1 MKKSLLLF
9 VAAMLVGGAANAQT
23 DNTLQFVDA
32 SGNVVEDGATV
43 NGEVEYIDAGAY
55 GGYYQVN
62 SGLYVKNNSS
72 ETVGVSVAGEITR
85 LDNGRL
91 DCCFP
96 SKCRSLYSVGAFD
109 FEEDAD
115 VLEDS
120 AEPYPFSTEWFPE
133 SNTSYGQCT
142 ATFRLVLREVVY
154 NSIGGIQIPAAGDV
168 IAQGPSVT
176 VNFVFDEESAGI
188 TGIETVEDNEPVGYY
203 TLDGQKLSAPR
214 KGAVNI
220 VKYANGKTAKT
231 FVK

>member
-9 VAAMLVGGAANAQT
+9 VAAMLVGGAANAQI

-32 SGNVVEDGATV
+32 NGNVVEDGATV

-96 SKCRSLYSVGAFD
+96 SNCRSLYSVGAFD
-109 FEEDAD
+109 FEKDAG

-120 AEPYPFSTEWFPE
+120 AEPYPFRTEWFPE
-133 SNTSYGQCT
+133 SNTSYGQCI
-142 ATFRLVLREVVY
+142 ATFRLILRESSVNDWGLPV
-154 NSIGGIQIPAAGDV
+154 AGDV

-188 TGIETVEDNEPVGYY
+188 AGVETVEDNEPVGYY

>member
-9 VAAMLVGGAANAQT
+9 VAAMLVGGAANAQI

-32 SGNVVEDGATV
+32 NGNVVEDGATV
-43 NGEVEYIDAGAY
+43 NGVVEYIDMGAL
-55 GGYYQVN
+55 GGSYQV
-62 SGLYVKNNSS
+62 STGLSVKNNSS

-96 SKCRSLYSVGAFD
+96 PKCRSLSSVGAF
-109 FEEDAD
+109 EADAG

-120 AEPYPFSTEWFPE
+120 AEPYPFSTEWFPASE
-133 SNTSYGQCT
+133 TSYGQCI
-142 ATFRLVLREVVY
+142 ATFRLILRESSVNDWGLPV
-154 NSIGGIQIPAAGDV
+154 AGDV

>member
-9 VAAMLVGGAANAQT
+9 VAAMFVGGAANAQI

-32 SGNVVEDGATV
+32 NGNVIEDGATV
-43 NGEVEYIDAGAY
+43 NGEVEYIDMDAL

-85 LDNGRL
+85 MDNGRV

-96 SKCRSLYSVGAFD
+96 SDCRSLYSVGAF
-109 FEEDAD
+109 EAASGIKEA
-115 VLEDS
+115 S
-120 AEPYPFSTEWFPE
+120 AEPYSFSTEWFPA

-142 ATFRLVLREVVY
+142 ATFTLMLREVVD
-154 NSIGGIQIPAAGDV
+154 NGFFETAGDV

-188 TGIETVEDNEPVGYY
+188 AGIETVENNEPVGYY

-220 VKYANGKTAKT
+220 VKYANGKTAKIV
-231 FVK
+231 VK

>member
-9 VAAMLVGGAANAQT
+9 VAAMLVGGAANAQI

-43 NGEVEYIDAGAY
+43 NGEVEYIDMGAY

-96 SKCRSLYSVGAFD
+96 SNCRSLSSVGAF
-109 FEEDAD
+109 EADAG

-120 AEPYPFSTEWFPE
+120 AEPYPFSTEWFPASE
-133 SNTSYGQCT
+133 TSYGQCI
-142 ATFRLVLREVVY
+142 ATFRLILRESSVNDWGLPV
-154 NSIGGIQIPAAGDV
+154 AGDV

-176 VNFVFDEESAGI
+176 VNFVYDEESAGI

-220 VKYANGKTAKT
+220 VKYANGKTVKT

>member
-9 VAAMLVGGAANAQT
+9 VAAMLVGGAANAQI

-32 SGNVVEDGATV
+32 NGNVIEDGATV
-43 NGEVEYIDAGAY
+43 NGVVEYIETPGF
-55 GGYYQVN
+55 GGSYRVN

-72 ETVGVSVAGEITR
+72 ETAGVSVAGEITR
-85 LDNGRL
+85 MDNGRV

-96 SKCRSLYSVGAFD
+96 LNCKSLYSVGAFD
-109 FEEDAD
+109 FEADAG
-115 VLEDS
+115 VLEAS
-120 AEPYPFSTEWFPE
+120 AEPYLFNTEWFPE

-142 ATFRLVLREVVY
+142 ATFTLMLREVVD
-154 NSIGGIQIPAAGDV
+154 NGFFETAGKV

-188 TGIETVEDNEPVGYY
+188 AGVETVENNEPVGYY

-220 VKYANGKTAKT
+220 VKYANGKTAKIV
-231 FVK
+231 VK

>member
-9 VAAMLVGGAANAQT
+9 VAAMLVGGAANAQI

-32 SGNVVEDGATV
+32 SGNVIEDGATV
-43 NGEVEYIDAGAY
+43 NGEVEYSDY
-55 GGYYQVN
+55 GGYYQV
-62 SGLYVKNNSS
+62 STGLFVKNNSS

-85 LDNGRL
+85 MDNGRV

-96 SKCRSLYSVGAFD
+96 STCTSLYSVGAF
-109 FEEDAD
+109 EAASGIKEA
-115 VLEDS
+115 S
-120 AEPYPFSTEWFPE
+120 AEPYPFSTEWIPASETF
-133 SNTSYGQCT
+133 YGQCT
-142 ATFRLVLREVVY
+142 ATFTLMLREVVD
-154 NSIGGIQIPAAGDV
+154 NGFFETAGKV

-188 TGIETVEDNEPVGYY
+188 AGVETVENNEPVGYY

-220 VKYANGKTAKT
+220 VKYANGKTAKI

>member
-9 VAAMLVGGAANAQT
+9 VAAMLVGGAANAQI

-85 LDNGRL
+85 MDNGRV

-96 SKCRSLYSVGAFD
+96 SNCRKLSSVGAF
-109 FEEDAD
+109 EADAG
-115 VLEDS
+115 VLEAS
-120 AEPYPFSTEWFPE
+120 AEPYLFNTEWFPE

-142 ATFRLVLREVVY
+142 ATFTLMLREVVD
-154 NSIGGIQIPAAGDV
+154 NGFFETAGKV

-188 TGIETVEDNEPVGYY
+188 AGIETVENNEPVGYY

-220 VKYANGKTAKT
+220 VKYANGKTAKIV
-231 FVK
+231 VK

>member
-9 VAAMLVGGAANAQT
+9 VAAMLVGGAANAQI

-32 SGNVVEDGATV
+32 SGNVIEDGATV
-43 NGEVEYIDAGAY
+43 NGEVEYIDMGAQ
-55 GGYYQVN
+55 GGIYQVS

-72 ETVGVSVAGEITR
+72 EAVGVSVSFEITR
-85 LDNGRL
+85 LDNGSFM
-91 DCCFP
+91 CCFP
-96 SKCRSLYSVGAFD
+96 GTCSAQTSVGFY
-109 FEEDAD
+109 ETPKG
-115 VLEDS
+115 VLLASE
-120 AEPYPFSTEWFPE
+120 EPYPFNTEWMPE
-133 SNTSYGQCT
+133 STTSYGESS
-142 ATFRLVLREVVY
+142 ATFRLMLRKT
-154 NSIGGIQIPAAGDV
+154 NGGEAGDV

-188 TGIETVEDNEPVGYY
+188 TGVETVEDNEPVGYY

>member
-9 VAAMLVGGAANAQT
+9 AFAMFVGGAASAQV

-43 NGEVEYIDAGAY
+43 SGIVEKLSDGTFQI
-55 GGYYQVN
+55 
-62 SGLYVKNNSS
+62 STGLFVKNNSG
-72 ETVGVSVAGEITR
+72 ERAGASVEVDITR
-85 LDNGRL
+85 IDNGKL
-91 DCCFP
+91 SVCFP
-96 SKCRSLYSVGAFD
+96 IECIQYDQVGSYNTTPG
-109 FEEDAD
+109 
-115 VLEDS
+115 VLEVQ
-120 AEPYPFSTEWFPE
+120 AESHNFTTEWIP
-133 SNTSYGQCT
+133 SAYGQCS
-142 ATFRLVLREVVY
+142 ASFKLFLHEVIM
-154 NSIGGIQIPAAGDV
+154 NDFGGIQMPDAGDI

-176 VNFVFDEESAGI
+176 VNFVYDEESAGI
-188 TGIETVEDNEPVGYY
+188 TGIETVENNEPVGYY

>member
-43 NGEVEYIDAGAY
+43 NGEVEYIDMGAY

-62 SGLYVKNNSS
+62 TGLSVKNNSS
-72 ETVGVSVAGEITR
+72 EVVGASVAGEITR
-85 LDNGRL
+85 MDNGSL
-91 DCCFP
+91 NCCFP
-96 SKCRSLYSVGAFD
+96 IQCDELTSTGS
-109 FEEDAD
+109 FETTPGT
-115 VLEDS
+115 LEAS
-120 AEPYPFSTEWFPE
+120 AEPYTFSTEWIPASE
-133 SNTSYGQCT
+133 TSYGQCT

-154 NSIGGIQIPAAGDV
+154 NSIGGIQIPDAGDI

-176 VNFVFDEESAGI
+176 VNFVYDEESAGI

>member
-9 VAAMLVGGAANAQT
+9 AFAMFVGGAASAQV

-32 SGNVVEDGATV
+32 SRNVVPDGSTV
-43 NGEVEYIDAGAY
+43 QGVVEEIDGS
-55 GGYYQVN
+55 YQVSTGLSVINN
-62 SGLYVKNNSS
+62 SGEMAAAHV
-72 ETVGVSVAGEITR
+72 EFEITR
-85 LDNGRL
+85 IDNGGL
-91 DCCFP
+91 FCCFP
-96 SKCRSLYSVGAFD
+96 GDCRQKSAVGSYVTDPDVLLVDNGTLYSFD
-109 FEEDAD
+109 
-115 VLEDS
+115 
-120 AEPYPFSTEWFPE
+120 TEWAPDA
-133 SNTSYGQCT
+133 YGQCT
-142 ATFRLVLREVVY
+142 AKFRLVLREVIMK
-154 NSIGGIQIPAAGDV
+154 NFGGLEIPAAGDV

-188 TGIETVEDNEPVGYY
+188 TGIETVENNEPVGYY

>member
-9 VAAMLVGGAANAQT
+9 VAAMLVGGAANAQI

-32 SGNVVEDGATV
+32 SGNVIEDGATV

-72 ETVGVSVAGEITR
+72 EPVGASAEVDVTR
-85 LDNGRL
+85 MDNGSL
-91 DCCFP
+91 SCCFP
-96 SKCRSLYSVGAFD
+96 SQCDAIYDVGSIETTAGTMNSG
-109 FEEDAD
+109 E
-115 VLEDS
+115 LK
-120 AEPYPFSTEWFPE
+120 PFQTEWIP
-133 SNTSYGQCT
+133 SDATSYGQCI
-142 ATFRLVLREVVY
+142 ATFRLILREGSVNDWGLPV
-154 NSIGGIQIPAAGDV
+154 AGDV

-188 TGIETVEDNEPVGYY
+188 AGVETVENNEPVGYY

-214 KGAVNI
+214 KGTVNI
-220 VKYANGKTAKT
+220 VKYANGKTSKIV
-231 FVK
+231 VK

>member
-43 NGEVEYIDAGAY
+43 NGEVEYIDASAY
-55 GGYYQVN
+55 GGGYYQVN

-72 ETVGVSVAGEITR
+72 EVVGASAEVDVTR
-85 LDNGRL
+85 MDNGSL
-91 DCCFP
+91 SCCFP
-96 SKCRSLYSVGAFD
+96 SYCGAIYDVGSIETQAGTMNSG
-109 FEEDAD
+109 E
-115 VLEDS
+115 LK
-120 AEPYPFSTEWFPE
+120 PFQTEWIP
-133 SNTSYGQCT
+133 SDATSYGQCI
-142 ATFRLVLREVVY
+142 ATFRLILREGSVNDWGLPVV
-154 NSIGGIQIPAAGDV
+154 GDV

-188 TGIETVEDNEPVGYY
+188 AGVETVENNEPVGYY

-214 KGAVNI
+214 KGTVNI
-220 VKYANGKTAKT
+220 VKYANGKTSKIV
-231 FVK
+231 VK

>member
-72 ETVGVSVAGEITR
+72 EPVGASAEVDVTR
-85 LDNGRL
+85 MDNGSL
-91 DCCFP
+91 SCCFP
-96 SKCRSLYSVGAFD
+96 SQCDAIYDVGSIETKAGTMNSGELKP
-109 FEEDAD
+109 FE
-115 VLEDS
+115 
-120 AEPYPFSTEWFPE
+120 TEWIP
-133 SNTSYGQCT
+133 SDATSYGQCI
-142 ATFRLVLREVVY
+142 ATFRLILREGSVNDWGLPV
-154 NSIGGIQIPAAGDV
+154 AGDV

-188 TGIETVEDNEPVGYY
+188 AGVETVENNEPVGYY

-214 KGAVNI
+214 KGTVNI
-220 VKYANGKTAKT
+220 VKYANGKTSKIV
-231 FVK
+231 VK

>member
-9 VAAMLVGGAANAQT
+9 VAAMLVGGAANAQI

-32 SGNVVEDGATV
+32 SGNVIEDGATV
-43 NGEVEYIDAGAY
+43 NGEVEYNDY
-55 GGYYQVN
+55 GGYYQV
-62 SGLYVKNNSS
+62 STGLFVKNNSS

-91 DCCFP
+91 NCCFP
-96 SKCRSLYSVGAFD
+96 MTCGKLTSTGS
-109 FEEDAD
+109 FETDPGTKEA
-115 VLEDS
+115 S
-120 AEPYPFSTEWFPE
+120 AEPYPFSTEWIPASE
-133 SNTSYGQCT
+133 TSYGQCI
-142 ATFRLVLREVVY
+142 ATFRLILRESSVNDWGLPV
-154 NSIGGIQIPAAGDV
+154 AGDV

-188 TGIETVEDNEPVGYY
+188 AGVETVENNEPVGYY

-220 VKYANGKTAKT
+220 VKYANGKTAKIV
-231 FVK
+231 VK

>member
-9 VAAMLVGGAANAQT
+9 VAAMLVGGVANAQI

-32 SGNVVEDGATV
+32 NGNVIEDGATV
-43 NGEVEYIDAGAY
+43 NGVVEYIETPGY
-55 GGYYQVN
+55 GGSYRVN

-72 ETVGVSVAGEITR
+72 ETAGVSVAGEITR
-85 LDNGRL
+85 MDNGRV

-96 SKCRSLYSVGAFD
+96 SNCRSLYSVGAF
-109 FEEDAD
+109 EADAGIK
-115 VLEDS
+115 EAS
-120 AEPYPFSTEWFPE
+120 AEPYSFSTEWFPE

-142 ATFRLVLREVVY
+142 ATFTLMLREVVD
-154 NSIGGIQIPAAGDV
+154 NGFFETAGKV

-188 TGIETVEDNEPVGYY
+188 AGVETVENNEPVGYY

-220 VKYANGKTAKT
+220 VKYANGKTAKI

>member
-9 VAAMLVGGAANAQT
+9 VAAMLVGGVANAQI

-32 SGNVVEDGATV
+32 NGNVIEDSATV
-43 NGEVEYIDAGAY
+43 NGEVEYREIPGY
-55 GGYYQVN
+55 GGSYVVN

-72 ETVGVSVAGEITR
+72 ETAGVSVAGEITR
-85 LDNGRL
+85 LDNGRI

-96 SKCRSLYSVGAFD
+96 LNCNSFYSVGS
-109 FEEDAD
+109 FEADAGTK
-115 VLEDS
+115 EAS
-120 AEPYPFSTEWFPE
+120 AESYPFSTEWFPA

-142 ATFRLVLREVVY
+142 ATFTLMLREVVD
-154 NSIGGIQIPAAGDV
+154 NGFFETAGKV

-188 TGIETVEDNEPVGYY
+188 AGVETVENNEPVGYY

-220 VKYANGKTAKT
+220 VKYANGKTAKIV
-231 FVK
+231 VK

>member
-9 VAAMLVGGAANAQT
+9 VAAMLVGGAANAQI

-32 SGNVVEDGATV
+32 NGNVIEDGATV
-43 NGEVEYIDAGAY
+43 NGVVEYIETPGF
-55 GGYYQVN
+55 GGSYRVN
-62 SGLYVKNNSS
+62 SGLYVKNNSG

-96 SKCRSLYSVGAFD
+96 SNCRSLSSVGAFD
-109 FEEDAD
+109 FEKDAG

-133 SNTSYGQCT
+133 SNTSYGQCI
-142 ATFRLVLREVVY
+142 ATFRLILRESSVNDWGLPV
-154 NSIGGIQIPAAGDV
+154 AGDV

-176 VNFVFDEESAGI
+176 VNFVFDAESAGI

>member
-9 VAAMLVGGAANAQT
+9 VAAMLVGGAANAQI

-43 NGEVEYIDAGAY
+43 NGEVEYIDMGAY

-96 SKCRSLYSVGAFD
+96 SNCRSLSSVGAF
-109 FEEDAD
+109 EADAG

-120 AEPYPFSTEWFPE
+120 AEPYPFSTEWFPASE
-133 SNTSYGQCT
+133 TSYGQCI
-142 ATFRLVLREVVY
+142 ATFRLILRESSVNDWGLPV
-154 NSIGGIQIPAAGDV
+154 AGDV

-176 VNFVFDEESAGI
+176 VNFVFDAESAGI
-188 TGIETVEDNEPVGYY
+188 AGVETVEDNEPVGYY

>member
-9 VAAMLVGGAANAQT
+9 VAAMLVGGAANAQI

-43 NGEVEYIDAGAY
+43 NGEVEYIDMGAY

-96 SKCRSLYSVGAFD
+96 SDCMSLSSVGAF
-109 FEEDAD
+109 EAAAG

-120 AEPYPFSTEWFPE
+120 AEPYPFSTEWFPA

-142 ATFRLVLREVVY
+142 ATFRLILRESSVNDWGLPV
-154 NSIGGIQIPAAGDV
+154 AGDV

-188 TGIETVEDNEPVGYY
+188 TGIETVENNEPVGYY

>member
-9 VAAMLVGGAANAQT
+9 VAAMFVGGAANAQI

-32 SGNVVEDGATV
+32 NGNVIEDGATV
-43 NGEVEYIDAGAY
+43 NGEVEYIDMDAL

-85 LDNGRL
+85 MDNGRV

-96 SKCRSLYSVGAFD
+96 SDCRPLYSVGAF
-109 FEEDAD
+109 EAASGIKEA
-115 VLEDS
+115 S
-120 AEPYPFSTEWFPE
+120 AEPYSFSTEWFPA

-142 ATFRLVLREVVY
+142 ATFTLMLREVVD
-154 NSIGGIQIPAAGDV
+154 NGFFETAGDV

-188 TGIETVEDNEPVGYY
+188 AGIETVENNEPVGYY

-220 VKYANGKTAKT
+220 VKYANGKTAKIV
-231 FVK
+231 VK

>member
-9 VAAMLVGGAANAQT
+9 VAAMFVGGAANAQI

-32 SGNVVEDGATV
+32 NGNVIEDGATV
-43 NGEVEYIDAGAY
+43 NGEVEYIDMDAL

-62 SGLYVKNNSS
+62 RGLYVKNNSS

-85 LDNGRL
+85 MDNGRV

-96 SKCRSLYSVGAFD
+96 SDCRSLYSVGAF
-109 FEEDAD
+109 EAKSGIKEA
-115 VLEDS
+115 S
-120 AEPYPFSTEWFPE
+120 AEPYSFSTEWFPA

-142 ATFRLVLREVVY
+142 ATFTLMLREVVD
-154 NSIGGIQIPAAGDV
+154 NGFFETAGKV

-188 TGIETVEDNEPVGYY
+188 AGVETVENNEPVGYY

-220 VKYANGKTAKT
+220 VKYANGKTAKIV
-231 FVK
+231 VK

>member
-72 ETVGVSVAGEITR
+72 EPVGASAEVDVTR
-85 LDNGRL
+85 MDNGSL
-91 DCCFP
+91 SCCFP
-96 SKCRSLYSVGAFD
+96 SQCDAIYDVGSIETTAGTMNSG
-109 FEEDAD
+109 E
-115 VLEDS
+115 LK
-120 AEPYPFSTEWFPE
+120 PFQTEWIP
-133 SNTSYGQCT
+133 SDATSYGQCI
-142 ATFRLVLREVVY
+142 ATFRLILRESSVNDWGLPV
-154 NSIGGIQIPAAGDV
+154 AGDV

-188 TGIETVEDNEPVGYY
+188 AGVETVENNEPVGYY

-214 KGAVNI
+214 KGTVNI
-220 VKYANGKTAKT
+220 VKYANGKTSKIV
-231 FVK
+231 VK

>member
-9 VAAMLVGGAANAQT
+9 VAAMFVGGAANAQI

-32 SGNVVEDGATV
+32 NGNVIEDGATV
-43 NGEVEYIDAGAY
+43 NGEVEYIDMDAL

-85 LDNGRL
+85 MDNGRV

-96 SKCRSLYSVGAFD
+96 SDCRSLYSVGAF
-109 FEEDAD
+109 EAKSGIKEA
-115 VLEDS
+115 S
-120 AEPYPFSTEWFPE
+120 AEPYSFSTEWFPA

-142 ATFRLVLREVVY
+142 ATFTLMLREVVD
-154 NSIGGIQIPAAGDV
+154 NGFFETAGKV

-188 TGIETVEDNEPVGYY
+188 AGVETVENNEPVGYY

-220 VKYANGKTAKT
+220 VKYANGKTAKIV
-231 FVK
+231 VK

>member
-9 VAAMLVGGAANAQT
+9 VAAMFVGGAANAQI

-32 SGNVVEDGATV
+32 NGNVIEDGATV
-43 NGEVEYIDAGAY
+43 NGEVEYIDMDAL

-85 LDNGRL
+85 MDNGRV

-96 SKCRSLYSVGAFD
+96 SACTSLYSVGAF
-109 FEEDAD
+109 EAASGIKEA
-115 VLEDS
+115 S
-120 AEPYPFSTEWFPE
+120 AEPYSFSTEWFPA

-142 ATFRLVLREVVY
+142 ATFTLMLREVVD
-154 NSIGGIQIPAAGDV
+154 NGFFETAGKV

-188 TGIETVEDNEPVGYY
+188 AGVETVENNEPVGYY

-220 VKYANGKTAKT
+220 VKYANGKTAKIV
-231 FVK
+231 VK

>member
-9 VAAMLVGGAANAQT
+9 VAAMLVGGAANAQI

-32 SGNVVEDGATV
+32 SGNVIEDGATV

-72 ETVGVSVAGEITR
+72 EPVGASAEVDVTR
-85 LDNGRL
+85 MDNGSL
-91 DCCFP
+91 SCCFP
-96 SKCRSLYSVGAFD
+96 SQCDAIYDVGSIETTAGTMNSG
-109 FEEDAD
+109 E
-115 VLEDS
+115 LK
-120 AEPYPFSTEWFPE
+120 PFQTEWIP
-133 SNTSYGQCT
+133 SDATSYGQCI
-142 ATFRLVLREVVY
+142 ATFRLILRESSVNDWGLPV
-154 NSIGGIQIPAAGDV
+154 AGDV

-188 TGIETVEDNEPVGYY
+188 AGVETVEDNEPVGYY

-214 KGAVNI
+214 KGTVNI
-220 VKYANGKTAKT
+220 VKYANGKTSKIV
-231 FVK
+231 VK

>member
-9 VAAMLVGGAANAQT
+9 VAAMLVGGAANAQI

-32 SGNVVEDGATV
+32 NGNVIEDGATV
-43 NGEVEYIDAGAY
+43 NGVVEYIETPGY
-55 GGYYQVN
+55 GGSYRVN

-72 ETVGVSVAGEITR
+72 ETAGVSVAGEITR
-85 LDNGRL
+85 MDNGRV

-96 SKCRSLYSVGAFD
+96 STCTPLYSVGAF
-109 FEEDAD
+109 EAASGIKEA
-115 VLEDS
+115 S
-120 AEPYPFSTEWFPE
+120 AEPYSFSTEWFPA

-142 ATFRLVLREVVY
+142 ATFTLMLREVVD
-154 NSIGGIQIPAAGDV
+154 NGFFETAGDV

-188 TGIETVEDNEPVGYY
+188 AGVETVENNEPVGYY

-220 VKYANGKTAKT
+220 VKYANGKTAKIV
-231 FVK
+231 VK

>member
-9 VAAMLVGGAANAQT
+9 VAAMLVGGAANAQI

-32 SGNVVEDGATV
+32 SGNVIEDGATV
-43 NGEVEYIDAGAY
+43 NGEVEYIDMGAY
-55 GGYYQVN
+55 GGIYQVS

-72 ETVGVSVAGEITR
+72 EAVGVSVAFEITR
-85 LDNGRL
+85 LDNGSFM
-91 DCCFP
+91 CCFP
-96 SKCRSLYSVGAFD
+96 GTCSAQTSVGSY
-109 FEEDAD
+109 ETPKG
-115 VLEDS
+115 VLLASE
-120 AEPYPFSTEWFPE
+120 EPYPFNTEWMPE
-133 SNTSYGQCT
+133 STTSYGESS
-142 ATFRLVLREVVY
+142 ATFRLMLREAK
-154 NSIGGIQIPAAGDV
+154 GGEAGDV

-188 TGIETVEDNEPVGYY
+188 TGVETIEDNEPVGYY

>member
-9 VAAMLVGGAANAQT
+9 VAAMLVGGAANAQI

-32 SGNVVEDGATV
+32 NGNVIEDGATV
-43 NGEVEYIDAGAY
+43 NGEVEYIDMDAL

-85 LDNGRL
+85 MDNGRV

-96 SKCRSLYSVGAFD
+96 SDCRSLYSVGAF
-109 FEEDAD
+109 EAKSGIKEA
-115 VLEDS
+115 S
-120 AEPYPFSTEWFPE
+120 AEPYSFSTEWFPA

-142 ATFRLVLREVVY
+142 ATFTLMLREVVD
-154 NSIGGIQIPAAGDV
+154 NGFFETAGKV

-188 TGIETVEDNEPVGYY
+188 AGVETVENNEPVGYY

-220 VKYANGKTAKT
+220 VKYANGKTAKIV
-231 FVK
+231 VK

>member
-9 VAAMLVGGAANAQT
+9 VAAMLVGGAANAQI

-32 SGNVVEDGATV
+32 NGNVIEDGATV
-43 NGEVEYIDAGAY
+43 NGEVEYIDMDAL

-85 LDNGRL
+85 MDNGRV

-96 SKCRSLYSVGAFD
+96 SDCRSLYSVGAF
-109 FEEDAD
+109 EAASGIKEA
-115 VLEDS
+115 S
-120 AEPYPFSTEWFPE
+120 AEPYSFSTEWFPA
-133 SNTSYGQCT
+133 SNTFYGQCT
-142 ATFRLVLREVVY
+142 ATFTLMLREVVD
-154 NSIGGIQIPAAGDV
+154 NGFFETAGDV

-188 TGIETVEDNEPVGYY
+188 AGIETVENNEPVGYY

-220 VKYANGKTAKT
+220 VKYANGKTAKIV
-231 FVK
+231 VK